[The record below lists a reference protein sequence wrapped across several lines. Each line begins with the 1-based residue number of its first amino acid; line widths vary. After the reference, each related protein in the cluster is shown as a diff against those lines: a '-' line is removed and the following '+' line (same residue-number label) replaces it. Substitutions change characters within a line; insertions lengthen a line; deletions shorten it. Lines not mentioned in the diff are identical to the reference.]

1 MVTHT
6 KNKNIGKDKNKELQI
21 VKSQL
26 SLLSLSRLT
35 FAVYLKYIPFIE
47 PQKKVNP
54 LCCIRAIQRLCFQS
68 ANENVKKDEEKEGL
82 KIVFSLLNCKKYGSP
97 IQLEQTILF

>member
-47 PQKKVNP
+47 P
-54 LCCIRAIQRLCFQS
+54 
-68 ANENVKKDEEKEGL
+68 
-82 KIVFSLLNCKKYGSP
+82 
-97 IQLEQTILF
+97 